1 MLKIYASLPPRK
13 RIGIL
18 AIILGIIAAII
29 GNPTNSTST
38 SVNIKELSM
47 VAGDNVNTVTV
58 TELADW
64 IIQGK
69 MDYRLIDLRSQDTF
83 DEYNIPTSECVSMSS
98 LTKSDLKR
106 NEKLFLYSEDNIVAS
121 QAWFILK
128 ADGFKSVSILD
139 KGMEAWKENVVF
151 PSCNCA
157 EHSTPEMQQI
167 HDKKA
172 EVAKF
177 FGGMMQ
183 AAAGSNSTVKKDLP
197 KLKAPKK
204 VILKTNR
211 KKPARE
217 GC

>member
-1 MLKIYASLPPRK
+1 MIKEFANLPPRK
-13 RIGIL
+13 RIGII
-18 AIILGIIAAII
+18 AIVLGILAAFI
-29 GNPTNSTST
+29 GSPGNNSST

-47 VAGDNVNTVTV
+47 VADNSVNSVTV
-58 TELADW
+58 QELSNW

-69 MDYRLIDLRSQDTF
+69 MDYRLVDLRKTADYN
-83 DEYNIPTSECVSMSS
+83 EYNIPSSECVSMSS
-98 LTKSDLKR
+98 LTKSDLMR
-106 NEKLFLYSEDNIVAS
+106 NEKIILYSDDDIVAS

-128 ADGFKSVSILD
+128 SDGYKSVSILK
-139 KGMEAWKENVVF
+139 KGMEAWKNEIVF
-151 PSCNCA
+151 PSCNCG
-157 EHSTPEMQQI
+157 EHSTAELKQL

-177 FGGMMQ
+177 FGGVLQ
-183 AAAGSNSTVKKDLP
+183 ADGGSNSTVKKNLP

-204 VILKTNR
+204 VVLKTSR

>member
-1 MLKIYASLPPRK
+1 MLKVYANLPPRK

-18 AIILGIIAAII
+18 AIVLGIMAAFI
-29 GNPTNSTST
+29 GNPQNNTTA

-47 VAGDNVNTVTV
+47 TAGDNVNSVSV
-58 TELADW
+58 QELSNW

-69 MDYRLIDLRSQDTF
+69 MDYRLVDLRISTEY
-83 DEYNIPTSECVSMSS
+83 DEYNIPSSECVSMSS
-98 LTKSDLKR
+98 LTKSELMR
-106 NEKLFLYSEDNIVAS
+106 NEKIILYADDDILAS

-128 ADGFKSVSILD
+128 SDGYKSVSIL
-139 KGMEAWKENVVF
+139 KNGMEAWKNEIVF
-151 PSCNCA
+151 PSCNCG
-157 EHSTPEMQQI
+157 EHTTAKMQQL

-177 FGGMMQ
+177 FGGALQ
-183 AAAGSNSTVKKDLP
+183 ADAGSGSKVKKELP

-204 VILKTNR
+204 VTLKTNR

>member
-1 MLKIYASLPPRK
+1 MLKMYANLPPRK

-18 AIILGIIAAII
+18 AIVLGIIAAFI

-38 SVNIKELSM
+38 TVNIKELSM
-47 VAGDNVNTVTV
+47 VAGDNVNTLTV

-69 MDYRLIDLRSQDTF
+69 MDYRLIDLRSQDNF
-83 DEYNIPTSECVSMSS
+83 DEYNIPTSECVSMGS

-151 PSCNCA
+151 PSCNCGDNPSEEQKQLHA
-157 EHSTPEMQQI
+157 
-167 HDKKA
+167 KKT
-172 EVAKF
+172 EIAKF
-177 FGGMMQ
+177 FGGVMQ
-183 AAAGSNSTVKKDLP
+183 ADAGSNSTVKKDLP

-204 VILKTNR
+204 VVLKTNR

>member
-1 MLKIYASLPPRK
+1 MLKIYAALPPRK
-13 RIGIL
+13 RMGIL
-18 AIILGIIAAII
+18 AIILGIFAAFI
-29 GNPTNSTST
+29 GNPQDNTTA

-47 VAGDNVNTVTV
+47 TAGGNVNSVTV
-58 TELADW
+58 QELSSW

-69 MDYRLIDLRSQDTF
+69 MDYRLVDLRTEADYE
-83 DEYNIPTSECVSMSS
+83 EYNIPSSECVSMSS
-98 LTKSDLKR
+98 LTKSELMR
-106 NEKLFLYSEDNIVAS
+106 NEKIILYSDDDIIAS

-128 ADGFKSVSILD
+128 SDGYKSVSIL
-139 KGMEAWKENVVF
+139 KRGMEAWKNEIVF
-151 PSCNCA
+151 PSCNCG
-157 EHSTPEMQQI
+157 EHSTAELKQL

-177 FGGMMQ
+177 FGGAMQ
-183 AAAGSNSTVKKDLP
+183 AVDGSNSTVKKNLP

-204 VILKTNR
+204 VVLKTSR

>member
-1 MLKIYASLPPRK
+1 MLKIYAALPPRK
-13 RIGIL
+13 RMGIL
-18 AIILGIIAAII
+18 AIMLGIIAAFI
-29 GNPTNSTST
+29 GNPQDNTTA

-47 VAGDNVNTVTV
+47 TAGGNVNTVTV
-58 TELADW
+58 QELSNW

-69 MDYRLIDLRSQDTF
+69 MDYRLVDLRTEADYE
-83 DEYNIPTSECVSMSS
+83 EYNIPSSECVSMSS
-98 LTKSDLKR
+98 LTNSELMR
-106 NEKLFLYSEDNIVAS
+106 NEKIILYSDDDIVAS

-128 ADGFKSVSILD
+128 SDGYHSVSILK
-139 KGMEAWKENVVF
+139 KGMEAWKNEIVF
-151 PSCNCA
+151 PSCNCG
-157 EHSTPEMQQI
+157 EHSTAEMQQL

-177 FGGMMQ
+177 FGGVMQ
-183 AAAGSNSTVKKDLP
+183 ADAGSNSKVKKDLP

-204 VILKTNR
+204 VVLKTSR

>member
-1 MLKIYASLPPRK
+1 MLKIYADLPPRK

-18 AIILGIIAAII
+18 AILLGIIAAFI
-29 GNPTNSTST
+29 GTPDSSTST

-47 VAGDNVNTVTV
+47 TAGDNVNSVTV
-58 TELADW
+58 QELSNW
-64 IIQGK
+64 IIKGK
-69 MDYRLIDLRSQDTF
+69 MDYRLVDLRTLNKYE
-83 DEYNIPTSECVSMSS
+83 EYNIPSSECVSMSG
-98 LTKSDLKR
+98 LTKSDLMR
-106 NEKLFLYSEDNIVAS
+106 NEKIILYSDDDIVAS

-128 ADGFKSVSILD
+128 SDGYQSVSILK
-139 KGMEAWKENVVF
+139 KGMEAWKNEIVF
-151 PSCNCA
+151 PSCNCG
-157 EHSTPEMQQI
+157 EHSTAELKQL

-177 FGGMMQ
+177 FGGVLQ
-183 AAAGSNSTVKKDLP
+183 ADGGSGSTVKKELP

-204 VILKTNR
+204 VVLKTSR

>member
-1 MLKIYASLPPRK
+1 MLKMYASLPPRK

-18 AIILGIIAAII
+18 AVVLGIIAAFI

-38 SVNIKELSM
+38 TVNIKELSM
-47 VAGDNVNTVTV
+47 VAGDNVNTLTV

-69 MDYRLIDLRSQDTF
+69 MDYRLIDLRSQDNF
-83 DEYNIPTSECVSMSS
+83 DEYNIPTSECVSMGS

-128 ADGFKSVSILD
+128 AAGFKSVSILD
-139 KGMEAWKENVVF
+139 KGMEAWKANVVF
-151 PSCNCA
+151 PSCNCGDNPSEEQKQLHA
-157 EHSTPEMQQI
+157 
-167 HDKKA
+167 KKA
-172 EVAKF
+172 EIAKF
-177 FGGMMQ
+177 YGGLMQ
-183 AAAGSNSTVKKDLP
+183 EDAGINSTVKKDLP

-204 VILKTNR
+204 VVLKTNR

>member
-1 MLKIYASLPPRK
+1 MLKMYANLPPRK

-18 AIILGIIAAII
+18 AIILGVIAAFI
-29 GNPTNSTST
+29 GTPDNSTTT

-47 VAGDNVNTVTV
+47 TAGDNVNSVTV
-58 TELADW
+58 QELSNW

-69 MDYRLIDLRSQDTF
+69 MDYRLVDLRTSVEYA
-83 DEYNIPTSECVSMSS
+83 EYNIPSSECVSMSS
-98 LTKSDLKR
+98 LTKSELMR
-106 NEKLFLYSEDNIVAS
+106 NEKIILYSDDDIVAS

-128 ADGFKSVSILD
+128 SDGYQSVSIL
-139 KGMEAWKENVVF
+139 KNGMEAWKNEIVF
-151 PSCNCA
+151 PSCNYG
-157 EHSTPEMQQI
+157 EHSTDELKQL
-167 HDKKA
+167 HAKKA

-177 FGGMMQ
+177 FGGALQ
-183 AAAGSNSTVKKDLP
+183 TDGVSDSKVKKDLP

-204 VILKTNR
+204 VVLKSSR

>member
-1 MLKIYASLPPRK
+1 MLKLYANLPPRK

-18 AIILGIIAAII
+18 AIILGVFAAII
-29 GNPTNSTST
+29 GDPTTGTSA

-47 VAGDNVNTVTV
+47 VAENNVNSLSVN
-58 TELADW
+58 ELSDW

-69 MDYRLIDLRSQDTF
+69 MDYRLIDLRPQTDY
-83 DEYNIPTSECVSMSS
+83 DEYNIPSSECIAMGS

-106 NEKLFLYSEDNIVAS
+106 NEKLFLYSADNIAAS

-139 KGMEAWKENVVF
+139 KGMEAWKENIVF
-151 PSCNCA
+151 PSCNCGA
-157 EHSTPEMQQI
+157 NPTEEQKQLHA
-167 HDKKA
+167 KKA

-177 FGGMMQ
+177 FGGVMQ
-183 AAAGSNSTVKKDLP
+183 ADAGSKVKKNRP

-204 VILKTNR
+204 VTLKTSR

>member
-1 MLKIYASLPPRK
+1 MLKIYAALPPRK
-13 RIGIL
+13 RMGIL
-18 AIILGIIAAII
+18 AIILGIFAAFI
-29 GNPTNSTST
+29 GNPQDNTTA

-47 VAGDNVNTVTV
+47 TASGNVNTVTV
-58 TELADW
+58 QDLSNW

-69 MDYRLIDLRSQDTF
+69 MDYRLVDLRTEADF
-83 DEYNIPTSECVSMSS
+83 DEYNIPSSECVSMSS
-98 LTKSDLKR
+98 LTNSELRR
-106 NEKLFLYSEDNIVAS
+106 NEKIILYSDDDIVAS

-128 ADGFKSVSILD
+128 SDGYHSVSILK
-139 KGMEAWKENVVF
+139 KGMESWKNEIVF
-151 PSCNCA
+151 PSCNCG
-157 EHSTPEMQQI
+157 EHSTAELKQL

-177 FGGMMQ
+177 FGGAMQ
-183 AAAGSNSTVKKDLP
+183 ADGGNDSSVKKDLP

-204 VILKTNR
+204 VVLKTSR

>member
-1 MLKIYASLPPRK
+1 MLKIYADLPPRK

-18 AIILGIIAAII
+18 AILLGIIAAFI
-29 GNPTNSTST
+29 GTPDSSTST

-47 VAGDNVNTVTV
+47 TAGDNVNSVTV
-58 TELADW
+58 QELSNW
-64 IIQGK
+64 IIKGK
-69 MDYRLIDLRSQDTF
+69 MDYRLVDLRTLNKYE
-83 DEYNIPTSECVSMSS
+83 EYNIPSSECVSMSS
-98 LTKSDLKR
+98 LTKSDLMR
-106 NEKLFLYSEDNIVAS
+106 NEKIILYADDDIVAS

-128 ADGFKSVSILD
+128 SDGYQSVSILK
-139 KGMEAWKENVVF
+139 KGMEAWKNEIVF
-151 PSCNCA
+151 PSCNCG
-157 EHSTPEMQQI
+157 EHSTVEKKQI

-177 FGGMMQ
+177 FGGVLQ
-183 AAAGSNSTVKKDLP
+183 ADGGSSSTVKKELP

-204 VILKTNR
+204 VVLKTSR